1 MRHFIVTAALVL
13 SAFSASAAEVAGS
26 WNMVVDTPNGKFE
39 STIDLK
45 QDGEKLTGVVHNQFG
60 DSEIS
65 GSVKGDAI
73 TLNQKLDFN
82 GQSVVIVYTGK
93 VDSVTALSGKF
104 KFGEQG
110 EGDWSATKK

>member
-1 MRHFIVTAALVL
+1 MRHLVAIAALFLVVL
-13 SAFSASAAEVAGS
+13 VVSAAEVGGS

-65 GSVKGDAI
+65 GTLKESAI
-73 TLNQKLDFN
+73 TLNRSWTSTDK
-82 GQSVVIVYTGK
+82 
-93 VDSVTALSGKF
+93 AL
-104 KFGEQG
+104 
-110 EGDWSATKK
+110 